1 MPLARVGGEVCAPDL
16 DRDARGGEAALAQP
30 GAASIREADQ
40 FRSQLRVVLDVGIE
54 SLLGAD
60 LDFLEIGYDGTIVDP
75 RRRVLERARRS
86 DRRPASAPRYSH
98 V

>member
-54 SLLGAD
+54 GLLGAD

-75 RRRVLERARRS
+75 RSALSNALGVATE
-86 DRRPASAPRYSH
+86 DRPQQLGTRH